1 MSVDP
6 SNINNLPKMPK
17 NVAPKNPNKPQ
28 NMPQPE
34 GSIMK
39 NLPKPEGQ
47 TGFKAVIQPEGEVTV
62 EDKKSQQA
70 HANANKANVDAVA
83 MMKAAAQGAIVGAAA
98 GIAAEYLTDI
108 GQATG
113 IVQVEHIHTDYE
125 NGKKVGEQ
133 KYSGTTSGTAT
144 GYAPYSGTP
153 NVTGQVKIEHTH
165 ENYENGKKV
174 GEQKTE

>member
-6 SNINNLPKMPK
+6 SNVNNLPKMPK
-17 NVAPKNPNKPQ
+17 NVAPKNPDKPQ

-70 HANANKANVDAVA
+70 HANANKARLNEVA
-83 MMKAAAQGAIVGAAA
+83 IMKAAAQGGAAGVVA
-98 GIAAEYLTDI
+98 GDA
-108 GQATG
+108 G
-113 IVQVEHIHTDYE
+113 
-125 NGKKVGEQ
+125 
-133 KYSGTTSGTAT
+133 YSGTS
-144 GYAPYSGTP
+144 
-153 NVTGQVKIEHTH
+153 NVTGQVKIEYTH